1 MRTVMTVLALLGI
14 AMPTFAQDAA
24 RPVVSMLVDATAGI
38 PLSYTGSIVAGTEV
52 DLGFPMMGT
61 IASRAVE
68 VGDQVNRGD
77 VLAQLS
83 NEDLNSDLRSA
94 EAGVIVARAQLRSA
108 TNARDRAK
116 QLAERGVN
124 SASQL
129 EDAERALVSAQARL
143 EQASSSRDQA
153 KDMLDLATLEAPFDG
168 VVTQALAE
176 AGTTLSAG
184 QTVLRLA
191 DTGER
196 EVVIDVTEEDAGLLK
211 MGDRFSV
218 RLLASENVIADAVLS
233 RIDPVAERSTRT
245 QRLHLAIADP
255 PLAFR
260 LGALARVEPSK
271 GRVTQIVLPVSA
283 LMEPP
288 AVWVVERAGNTVA
301 LRTVEVSER
310 TEEFA
315 IIASGLSNGD
325 EVIIKGIHSLEQGQI
340 VGQRVS
346 R

>member
-1 MRTVMTVLALLGI
+1 MRSLITVLVLLGL
-14 AMPTFAQDAA
+14 ATPTLAQETA
-24 RPVVSMLVDATAGI
+24 RPVVSVLVDAKAGI

-52 DLGFPMMGT
+52 DLGFPMIGT
-61 IASRAVE
+61 IASRAVD

-129 EDAERALVSAQARL
+129 EDAERALISAQARL
-143 EQASSSRDQA
+143 EQAMSSRDQA

-168 VVTQALAE
+168 VVTQTLAE
-176 AGTTLSAG
+176 TGATLSAG

-191 DTGER
+191 DTGDR
-196 EVVIDVTEEDAGLLK
+196 EVVIDVTEEDAGLLNV
-211 MGDRFSV
+211 GDRFTV
-218 RLLASENVIADAVLS
+218 RLLASETVTAEAELT

-245 QRLHLAIADP
+245 QRMHLAIAEP
-255 PLAFR
+255 PPAFR
-260 LGALARVEPSK
+260 LGALARVEPSH
-271 GRVTQIVLPVSA
+271 GSVAQIVLPVSA
-283 LMEPP
+283 LMDPP
-288 AVWVVERAGNTVA
+288 AVWVVERAGNTVT
-301 LRTVEVSER
+301 LRTVEVSEAN
-310 TEEFA
+310 EEFA
-315 IIASGLSNGD
+315 IIASGLSTGD
-325 EVIIKGIHSLEQGQI
+325 EVIVKGIHSLEQGQV
-340 VGQRVS
+340 VGPRVS
-346 R
+346 Q